1 MGGDILKTAGDRCPE
16 CGRKF
21 FYYDSRQRY
30 YGSPV
35 RTCKKCNS
43 QYLDLR
49 YHEIAV
55 EGIPE
60 SELSR
65 KPMIIL
71 MIFGALILYRG
82 IYLTGYRQLGM
93 GDYGQWIMPVLFI
106 IMGIVMIT
114 VGIIEII
121 LISTGRKMMKYER
134 LKRESEER
142 MSDRSYAW
150 TLKQEGY
157 NVPEQYL

>member
-1 MGGDILKTAGDRCPE
+1 MKTAGDRCPE

-121 LISTGRKMMKYER
+121 MISTGRKMMKYER

>member
-1 MGGDILKTAGDRCPE
+1 MLKTAGDRCPE

-121 LISTGRKMMKYER
+121 MISTGRKMMKYER

>member
-1 MGGDILKTAGDRCPE
+1 MLKTAGDRCPE

-55 EGIPE
+55 DGIPE

-121 LISTGRKMMKYER
+121 MISTGRKMMKYER

>member
-1 MGGDILKTAGDRCPE
+1 MAR
-16 CGRKF
+16 
-21 FYYDSRQRY
+21 
-30 YGSPV
+30 

>member
-1 MGGDILKTAGDRCPE
+1 
-16 CGRKF
+16 
-21 FYYDSRQRY
+21 
-30 YGSPV
+30 
-35 RTCKKCNS
+35 
-43 QYLDLR
+43 
-49 YHEIAV
+49 
-55 EGIPE
+55 
-60 SELSR
+60 
-65 KPMIIL
+65 MIIL